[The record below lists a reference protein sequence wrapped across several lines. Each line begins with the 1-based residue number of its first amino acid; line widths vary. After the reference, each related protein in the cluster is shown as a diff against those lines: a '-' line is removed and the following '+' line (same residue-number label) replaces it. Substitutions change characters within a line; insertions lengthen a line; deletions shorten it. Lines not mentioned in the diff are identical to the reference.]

1 MSNWTE
7 GYVTGMDYLYG
18 YQPELNPLR
27 LPLAFLNAG
36 LVPPTTATACELGF
50 GQGVSTNIH
59 AAASTT
65 QWYGTDFSAA
75 QTGFAQELASAAGAQ
90 ARFFDQSFGEFCGRG
105 DLPDFDFI
113 ALHGVWSWISDE
125 NRHVIVDF
133 IRRKLKVGGVV
144 YISYNTRPGFAGFSP
159 IQDVLSGFAD
169 SMAAPG
175 QGLAGRIDG
184 ALNFAEKLF
193 AISPLFAQGNPRV
206 AEKLKTLRGENR
218 SYVAHEYFNRNWFP
232 TSFSQVAEWLAP
244 AKLDFA
250 CSANHFS
257 TVDAWNLSPEQMA
270 FLKEIPDIR
279 LRETVRDVM
288 VNQTF
293 RKDYWVKG
301 ARRLTLLETA
311 DALRNQRVV
320 LIRPRADVSRKVAG
334 ALGERPLLDPV
345 CEPILDALAD
355 HRPRSLGEIEEA
367 VRGKGLALSHVADT
381 VLAFIKTGG
390 VSAVQDEAVCREARK
405 QTDRLNAHLC
415 NRARHGTDVS
425 FLASPVIITGL
436 EVGRVAQFFL
446 YGMKHG
452 MTQPSE
458 LAAYALQLF
467 QAQGIA
473 ILKHGKPLE
482 SRDENLAALSIQA
495 TAFLDKQLPILKAL
509 QIV

>member
-7 GYVTGMDYLYG
+7 GYVTGVDYLYG

-36 LVPPTTATACELGF
+36 LAPPTTASACELGF

-75 QTGFAQELASAAGAQ
+75 QTGFAQELAGAAGAQ
-90 ARFFDQSFGEFCGRG
+90 ARFFDQSFGEFCSRG

-113 ALHGVWSWISDE
+113 ALHGVWSWIADE
-125 NRHVIVDF
+125 NRHIIVDF

-144 YISYNTRPGFAGFSP
+144 YISYNTRPGFAGFAP
-159 IQDVLSGFAD
+159 MQDVLSGFAD

-175 QGLAGRIDG
+175 QGFSNRIDG
-184 ALNFAEKLF
+184 ALDFAEKLF
-193 AISPLFAQGNPRV
+193 AASPLYAQGNPRV
-206 AEKLKTLRGENR
+206 AERLKTIRGENR

-232 TSFSQVAEWLAP
+232 TSFSTVAEWLAP
-244 AKLDFA
+244 AKLEYA

-257 TVDAWNLSPEQMA
+257 TVDAWNLSPEQQVI
-270 FLKEIPDIR
+270 LGEIPDTR
-279 LRETVRDVM
+279 FRETVRDVM

-301 ARRLTLLETA
+301 ARRLAPLETA

-334 ALGERPLLDPV
+334 ALGERPLLDAV
-345 CEPILDALAD
+345 CEPILQAIAD
-355 HRPRSLGEIEEA
+355 HRPRTLGEIEAA
-367 VRGKGLALSHVADT
+367 VRDKGLALSQVVDT

-390 VSAVQDEAVCREARK
+390 VSAVQDESASREARK

-425 FLASPVIITGL
+425 FLASPVIVTGL
-436 EVGRVAQFFL
+436 EVGRVAQLFL
-446 YGMKHG
+446 YAMKHG
-452 MTQPSE
+452 LAQPME

-482 SRDENLAALSIQA
+482 SREENLAALSIQA
-495 TAFLDKQLPILKAL
+495 TTFLEKQLPILKAL
-509 QIV
+509 QVV